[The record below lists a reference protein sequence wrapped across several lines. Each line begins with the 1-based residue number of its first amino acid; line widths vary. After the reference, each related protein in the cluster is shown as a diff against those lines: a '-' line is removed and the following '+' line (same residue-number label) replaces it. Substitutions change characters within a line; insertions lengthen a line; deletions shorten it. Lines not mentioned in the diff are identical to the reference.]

1 MAIPFKDFIRLIRPH
16 QWMKNLLILAPPFFG
31 GAFFIDAD
39 LLFKMIQAFF
49 AFSFASSTGY
59 IINDLFDV
67 RADRL
72 HPNKKFRPIAS
83 GSISIRQAIV
93 MVLLIFALSIG
104 LSLKF
109 GKVFILII
117 ILYLILNLA
126 YSFFLQHIVIL
137 DAFSIAL
144 GFVFRIE
151 AGGRASGI
159 EVSSW
164 LFLTTFLLS
173 LLLAFGK
180 RRFELASFDNSTPF
194 RRVLANYRMNF
205 LDTALSIFATTAVVT
220 YSIYAVNRGPKEFI
234 ITIPFACYGVL
245 RYMYLV
251 QTDTSG
257 DPTEALLKD
266 RGLFI
271 CVLLW
276 MVVTALIIY
285 LQDILH
291 FFG

>member
-1 MAIPFKDFIRLIRPH
+1 MEIPFKDFIRLIRPH
-16 QWMKNLLILAPPFFG
+16 QWIKNLLILAPLFFG

-39 LLFKMIQAFF
+39 LLLKMIQAFF

-72 HPNKKFRPIAS
+72 HPNKKFRSIAS
-83 GSISIRQAIV
+83 ESISIRQAIV
-93 MVLLIFALSIG
+93 MVLLIFVLSIW
-104 LSLKF
+104 LSLRF
-109 GKVFILII
+109 GKVFILIVM
-117 ILYLILNLA
+117 LYLILNLA
-126 YSFFLQHIVIL
+126 YSVFLQHIVIM
-137 DAFSIAL
+137 DAFTIAL

-151 AGGRASGI
+151 AGGKASGI

-180 RRFELASFDNSTPF
+180 RRFELGSFDNSTPF
-194 RRVLANYRMNF
+194 RRVLSNYRMNF

-251 QTDTSG
+251 QTNTIG

-266 RGLFI
+266 KGLFI

-276 MVVTALIIY
+276 IVVTALIIY